1 MHTQISSGVR
11 CGVLARCIGLAAGG
25 LLLVALAA
33 PAVAQTPVA
42 LPQTLTNGGASWD
55 IVNTGGTSNGRPTGG
70 TCDNSPGLA
79 VLDAQLLAPSKVDAF
94 DYGLSLW
101 VNDNI
106 FVPGAGTLTR
116 SGQTLS
122 AGPSPLNGLNVMVQY
137 AALAGSPTLRVLIG
151 VQNPTTSPL
160 TRTVSLVSN
169 LGSDT
174 TTVVTATSSGDTVFT
189 TADRWVITAD
199 SATAPGDPVVTHVL
213 AGPGTPAVPPAAV
226 SQTVFGCIA
235 PPFTQGVLASYSLTV
250 PPGATRYLLF
260 FAQLAATAS
269 AAATAAAAFDTTP
282 APGSDLVSG
291 LDTAVL
297 RNVVNWDYS
306 ALGPPDTPT
315 TSTPV
320 PTPTSG
326 IALPPPAPP
335 PLPLAGGPL
344 LLPPPAPL
352 PPPLAPV
359 RMAPPAPAAPPVA
372 AEVPVIPEADS
383 GLLLGLGLA
392 GWLAAWALCARR
404 PTHTEEHDA

>member
-1 MHTQISSGVR
+1 MEMHTRLSSGVR
-11 CGVLARCIGLAAGG
+11 CGALAHGIGLAAGG

-33 PAVAQTPVA
+33 PAVAQTPVT

-94 DYGLSLW
+94 DYGLTLW

-106 FVPGAGTLTR
+106 VVPGPGTLTR

-122 AGPSPLNGLNVMVQY
+122 AGPSPLNGLNVTVQY
-137 AALAGSPTLRVLIG
+137 AALAGSPTLRVLLG
-151 VQNPTTSPL
+151 LQNPTSSPL

-169 LGSDT
+169 LGSDA
-174 TTVVTATSSGDTVFT
+174 TTVVTATSSGDTTFT

-199 SATAPGDPVVTHVL
+199 SAAAPGDPVVTHVL
-213 AGPGTPAVPPAAV
+213 AGPGSPTVPPAAV
-226 SQTVFGCIA
+226 SQTVFGCLA

-250 PPGATRYLLF
+250 PPGATRYLLV
-260 FAQLAATAS
+260 FAQLAATTSGAAS
-269 AAATAAAAFDTTP
+269 AAAAFDTTP
-282 APGSDLVSG
+282 LPGNDLVSG
-291 LDTAVL
+291 LDAAVL

-315 TSTPV
+315 T
-320 PTPTSG
+320 PTPAPSPTSRG
-326 IALPPPAPP
+326 VLLPPAAP

-344 LLPPPAPL
+344 LVPPPAPL
-352 PPPLAPV
+352 PPP
-359 RMAPPAPAAPPVA
+359 PAPARMVPASAPPVA

-383 GLLLGLGLA
+383 HWLLGLGLA
-392 GWLAAWALCARR
+392 ASLAAWALRARR
-404 PTHTEEHDA
+404 STQTEEHDA